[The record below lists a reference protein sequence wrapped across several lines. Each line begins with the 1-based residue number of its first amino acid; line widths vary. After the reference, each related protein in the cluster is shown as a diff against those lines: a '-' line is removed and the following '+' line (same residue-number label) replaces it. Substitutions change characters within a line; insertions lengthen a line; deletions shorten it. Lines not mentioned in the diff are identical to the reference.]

1 MKNRDRVRYYAD
13 PVPDVPFGFFLLR
26 HLVFSFSIHFIR
38 FYYKTLVLGK
48 DFCYSVI
55 TNVISLIILNS
66 LRIPHGNSKQKLK
79 F

>member
-1 MKNRDRVRYYAD
+1 MRILSLMCIWFLSFKTSC
-13 PVPDVPFGFFLLR
+13 FF
-26 HLVFSFSIHFIR
+26 FSINFLSD

-66 LRIPHGNSKQKLK
+66 LRNPS
-79 F
+79 